1 MKKSFFRRKST
12 YIVGIPLVI
21 VIAVFGG
28 AWIYTRVINPPA
40 SKVGFSDISTTTAP
54 VGDSTTTLSPA
65 QLDGAWKP
73 TNASVVQYLV
83 PEILFGQSTKADGTT
98 NAITGSLTIS
108 GTTVP
113 SAAFTVD
120 LTTVHSNQR
129 SRDNQFQG
137 RIMNTSQFPT
147 ATFALTKPIAFGS
160 VPAENKTITA
170 SATGKLMLHGT
181 TKTVTFDVKARR
193 VGNTVEV
200 TGTIPVHFSDYGIPN
215 PTFGPAQVGGDGDLA
230 FALAFQKA

>member
-1 MKKSFFRRKST
+1 MKKTFFRRKST
-12 YIVGIPLVI
+12 YLVGIPVVI
-21 VIAVFGG
+21 LIAVFGG
-28 AWIYTRVINPPA
+28 AWIYTRIINPPA

-54 VGDSTTTLSPA
+54 GGSTTTLSPA

-73 TNASVVQYLV
+73 TSASVVQYLV

-113 SAAFTVD
+113 NAAFTVD
-120 LTTVHSNQR
+120 LTTVHSNES
-129 SRDNQFQG
+129 SRDHQFQG

-147 ATFALTKPIAFGS
+147 ATFTLTKPIAFGA

-181 TKTVTFDVKARR
+181 TKTVTFDVQARR

-200 TGTIPVHFSDYGIPN
+200 KGSIPVHFPDYGIRN
-215 PTFGPAQVGGDGDLA
+215 PTFGPAQVGNDGDLA

>member
-1 MKKSFFRRKST
+1 MKRFFRRKST
-12 YIVGIPLVI
+12 YIIGIPLVI
-21 VIAVFGG
+21 IIAVFGG
-28 AWIYTRVINPPA
+28 AFIYTHVINPPA
-40 SKVGFSDISTTTAP
+40 SKVGFSDISTTTGP
-54 VGDSTTTLSPA
+54 KGSTTTLSPA

-98 NAITGSLTIS
+98 NAVTGSLTIA

-113 SAAFTVD
+113 KAAFTVD
-120 LTTVHSNQR
+120 LTTVHSNQAR
-129 SRDNQFQG
+129 RDAQFQG

-147 ATFALTKPIAFGS
+147 ATFTLTKPIAFGS

-170 SATGKLMLHGT
+170 TAAGNLMLHGT
-181 TKTVTFDVKARR
+181 TKSVTFDVKARR

-200 TGTIPVHFSDYGIPN
+200 TGTIPVHFADYGIPN
-215 PTFGPAQVGGDGDLA
+215 PTFGPAQVGNNGDLA
-230 FALAFQKA
+230 FALAFEKA